1 MEEGEERGK
10 ACELGVGDRV
20 EVTWNGSRLRSE
32 ETSSGRQ
39 KETDLRGEAGSK
51 PKNGATEPASQRMGT
66 SVSGSQRAKGWDECL
81 RQ

>member
-1 MEEGEERGK
+1 MEERKGGK

-20 EVTWNGSRLRSE
+20 EVTWSGSRLRSE
-32 ETSSGRQ
+32 ENSSGRQ

-51 PKNGATEPASQRMGT
+51 PKDG
-66 SVSGSQRAKGWDECL
+66 DECL